1 MQPRGNQSCFS
12 KCGLG
17 ARGHRSPTPDLLS
30 RNVHFSKIPTGCV
43 CTFKVEKHSTNG
55 NQSEGEENTGFSLP
69 LSQNSQAF
77 MGKKK
82 KLFSGSMADSQGRF

>member
-55 NQSEGEENTGFSLP
+55 NQSVGEENTGFSLP

-77 MGKKK
+77 M
-82 KLFSGSMADSQGRF
+82 